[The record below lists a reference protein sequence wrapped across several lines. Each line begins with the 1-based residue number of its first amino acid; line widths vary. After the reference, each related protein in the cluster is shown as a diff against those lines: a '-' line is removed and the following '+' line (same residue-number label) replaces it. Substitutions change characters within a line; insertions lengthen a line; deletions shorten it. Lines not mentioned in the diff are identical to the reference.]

1 MKGRDV
7 SKACEGLVH
16 SGQVVGGGGWQGVFD
31 CTGTLTA

>member
-16 SGQVVGGGGWQGVFD
+16 SGQVVGGWQGVFD